1 MCRWAPPYFPGLE
14 SMAARKNGVYLADE
28 DGGGVGASAAGS
40 ARPLW
45 RSSTVAEVA
54 LPPGAAHSVHL
65 RGLICASQPVMLF
78 NLDLFYG
85 KYCPTSLF
93 CFIDISKV

>member
-54 LPPGAAHSVHL
+54 LPPGAAHSYTSEALYVQARQL
-65 RGLICASQPVMLF
+65 CYLI
-78 NLDLFYG
+78 
-85 KYCPTSLF
+85 
-93 CFIDISKV
+93 

>member
-28 DGGGVGASAAGS
+28 DGGESGRAAAGS

-45 RSSTVAEVA
+45 RSSVVPSRPARSGTSGFGPRRDTV
-54 LPPGAAHSVHL
+54 LL
-65 RGLICASQPVMLF
+65 
-78 NLDLFYG
+78 
-85 KYCPTSLF
+85 
-93 CFIDISKV
+93 

>member
-28 DGGGVGASAAGS
+28 HGGESGRGAAGS

-45 RSSTVAEVA
+45 RSSAPLQWCLHDPLTRK
-54 LPPGAAHSVHL
+54 LPPLGADLSEF
-65 RGLICASQPVMLF
+65 GLKQITETWILKHF
-78 NLDLFYG
+78 R
-85 KYCPTSLF
+85 
-93 CFIDISKV
+93 